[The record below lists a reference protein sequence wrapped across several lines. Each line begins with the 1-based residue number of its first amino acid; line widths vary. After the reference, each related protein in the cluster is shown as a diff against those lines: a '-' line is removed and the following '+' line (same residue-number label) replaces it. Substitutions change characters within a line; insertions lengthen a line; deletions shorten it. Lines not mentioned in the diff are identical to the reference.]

1 MNPQLY
7 IITGAS
13 RGLGLALAQQLLGP
27 GMHLL
32 CISRQQNTA
41 LAQSAQAAGATLEQ
55 WPLDLDHGQAA
66 GSMLLQWLQKP
77 GFANRFGSATLINNA
92 AALPAIAPL
101 WQTGGDDISRVVRVG
116 LEAPLHLSAAFLQAT
131 RGWTGADGNPT
142 QRKLL
147 NISSGLGRR
156 PMASQALYCAVKS
169 GIDHFTR
176 CLALEE
182 ALVPNGAKVC
192 ALAPGVIDTDMQTQ
206 LRSADAASF
215 PDRANFVDLKAN
227 AQLLT
232 ATACA
237 QKVLVLL
244 HSANF
249 GSNPV
254 ADIRD
259 AA

>member
-1 MNPQLY
+1 MKNNLY

-13 RGLGLALAQQLLGP
+13 RGLGLELAQQLLGA
-27 GMHLL
+27 GNQLL
-32 CISRQQNTA
+32 CVSRNQNA
-41 LAQSAQAAGATLEQ
+41 GLAHAAQAAGATLEQ
-55 WPLDLDHGQAA
+55 WPLDLDHGLAA

-77 GFANRFGSATLINNA
+77 GFAKRFSSATLINNA

-101 WQTGGDDISRVVRVG
+101 RHTGGDDIARVMRVG

-131 RGWTGADGNPT
+131 SGWTDADGNPT

-156 PMASQALYCAVKS
+156 AMASQALYCAVKA

-192 ALAPGVIDTDMQTQ
+192 ALAPGVIDTDMQVQ
-206 LRSADAASF
+206 LRSTDAGRF
-215 PDRANFVDLKAN
+215 PDRDSFLNLKAN

-232 ATACA
+232 AAQCA
-237 QKVLVLL
+237 QKVLAVLDR
-244 HSANF
+244 ADF

-254 ADIRD
+254 TDIRD